1 MFCVR
6 ALRENIIYGALC
18 NLEIV
23 YNSDLV
29 PADGPY
35 NYLTHAGASGYI
47 DLLIADANYI
57 ANTDNSGN
65 PGWPVIQF
73 NDGQFAGL
81 SFYTEYETDTTY
93 AFSVNG
99 LDWNIVDTT
108 TNEIMA
114 SGAISNQP
122 S

>member
-1 MFCVR
+1 MPKVTSNYPGKIEFPT
-6 ALRENIIYGALC
+6 ATEGPFQNIIYGAPC

-35 NYLTHAGASGYI
+35 NYLTNEGASGYI

-57 ANTDNSGN
+57 ANTDSSGQ

-73 NDGQFAGL
+73 ND
-81 SFYTEYETDTTY
+81 
-93 AFSVNG
+93 
-99 LDWNIVDTT
+99 
-108 TNEIMA
+108 
-114 SGAISNQP
+114 
-122 S
+122 